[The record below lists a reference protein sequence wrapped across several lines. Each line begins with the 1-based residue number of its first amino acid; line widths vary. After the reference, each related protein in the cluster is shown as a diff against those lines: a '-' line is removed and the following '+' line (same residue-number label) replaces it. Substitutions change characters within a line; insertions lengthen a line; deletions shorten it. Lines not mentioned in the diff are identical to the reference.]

1 MCQPDEQGAPPIG
14 KARRD
19 KCLGLTI
26 VELMVSL
33 VLLSITLALALP
45 SYREMVEKRQLTQ
58 GAEQVFAF
66 LNSAQGIASR
76 SNSIVTVSYSRT
88 DEADWCVGAVL
99 GDTACD
105 CTETVSTEADFC
117 GIDGGVARLTNDHI
131 GNTRIMESMAGD
143 GAYAYDPVRGLLVD
157 LNDSLNVVMHSP
169 NDSYQLRLIVSNT
182 GHAVMCSIDADHD
195 VPGYK
200 VCPAEPQAQAES

>member
-1 MCQPDEQGAPPIG
+1 MCQPVNQGAQPIG
-14 KARRD
+14 QPRHHKYH
-19 KCLGLTI
+19 GLTI

-33 VLLSITLALALP
+33 VLLGVTLALALP

-66 LNSAQGIASR
+66 INSVQGIASR
-76 SNSIVTVSYSRT
+76 SNSVVTVSYSHT
-88 DEADWCVGAVL
+88 AEDDWCVGAVL
-99 GDTACD
+99 GTTACD

-117 GIDGGVARLTNDHI
+117 AIDGGVMRLTNDHV
-131 GNTRIMESMAGD
+131 GNTRIMESMTGD
-143 GAYAYDPVRGLLVD
+143 GAFAYDPVRGILVD

-169 NDSYQLRLIVSNT
+169 NGGYQLRLIVSNT
-182 GHAVMCSIDADHD
+182 GHAVMCSKDADHD

-200 VCPAEPQAQAES
+200 VCPAVPG